1 MRSSFQADKVGIS
14 YQAPQVRLLSNPI
27 IHTQKTTLRRI
38 SAEGKILKPK
48 A

>member
-1 MRSSFQADKVGIS
+1 MHSSYQADKVGIS

-27 IHTQKTTLRRI
+27 IRTQKTTLRI
-38 SAEGKILKPK
+38 SPAEGKILKPK